1 MQRGQSPA
9 NRLLVAV
16 WLMALAA
23 AACGPGADQNLLSDP
38 REIVG
43 RTIQVSAEL
52 KTVRA
57 RFDVQQHR
65 EPTGLDAPRQARDET
80 AWLEISADFG
90 ALAVAARGA
99 GNDGQAIDF
108 VLVGGAFFTKV
119 PATGRWSKTT
129 LPVGVGLNPAAI
141 FGGAVPGAAPDIG
154 GALLAALAD
163 PTVQM
168 QLRGVEDC
176 RSGRCYRTTIAIP
189 PAVVWNIVKK
199 ISGIDRMDPSAAEQ
213 PQTGVPE
220 IDLELLI
227 DTKTNRLMEAWLSGT
242 AGGTTVRLRGQ
253 FANHDEQIAIGAPNP
268 ALVDDQGNFGFGGGG
283 GGGVVGPAPSGCVT
297 TGNTTTCTIIN
308 QVGSE
313 LSPEP
318 SE

>member
-1 MQRGQSPA
+1 MPRGQSPLY
-9 NRLLVAV
+9 RLLVAV
-16 WLMALAA
+16 WLIVLAA

-38 REIVG
+38 REIIG
-43 RTIQVSAEL
+43 RTIQASVEL

-57 RFDVQQHR
+57 RFDLQQHS
-65 EPTGLDAPRQARDET
+65 EPIGLDAPRQRDET
-80 AWLEISADFG
+80 AWLELSADFG
-90 ALAVAARGA
+90 SSAVAARGA
-99 GNDGQAIDF
+99 GNDGQAIEF
-108 VLVGGAFFTKV
+108 VLVGGAYFTKM

-129 LPVGVGLNPAAI
+129 LPVGMGLNPAAI
-141 FGGAVPGAAPDIG
+141 LGGAVPGAAPDIG

-253 FANHDEQIAIGAPNP
+253 FANHDEQIAIAAPNP
-268 ALVDDQGNFGFGGGG
+268 ALVDDQGNFGFGVGGG
-283 GGGVVGPAPSGCVT
+283 GGGVVGPAASGCVT
-297 TGNTTTCTIIN
+297 TGNSTICTIVN
-308 QVGSE
+308 EVGSE
-313 LSPEP
+313 ISPEP